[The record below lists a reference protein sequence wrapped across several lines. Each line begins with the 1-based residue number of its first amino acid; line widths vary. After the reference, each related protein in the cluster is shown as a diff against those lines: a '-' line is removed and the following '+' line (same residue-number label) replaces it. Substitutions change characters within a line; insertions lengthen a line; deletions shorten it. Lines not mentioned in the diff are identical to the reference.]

1 MSRIIVNLSMSVSP
15 KEIVSKVQIRNFRAG
30 VSAVVAI
37 EVLNIEYNEDGQI
50 IGLDLGPAI
59 AQQTVEII
67 DGYTCFRQGEAVALT
82 EEELAEVAT
91 RIIESNQPLEPV
103 EAFE

>member
-1 MSRIIVNLSMSVSP
+1 MSVLP
-15 KEIVSKVQIRNFRAG
+15 REIVSKVQIRNFRAG
-30 VSAVVAI
+30 VSAVLAI

-59 AQQTVEII
+59 VQETVEII
-67 DGYTCFRQGEAVALT
+67 DGYTYFRQGEAVALT
-82 EEELAEVAT
+82 EQELAEVAT
-91 RIIESNQPLEPV
+91 RIIESNQSLEPA

>member
-1 MSRIIVNLSMSVSP
+1 MSVSP
-15 KEIVSKVQIRNFRAG
+15 TGIVSKVQIRNFRAG
-30 VSAVVAI
+30 VSAVVQI
-37 EVLNIEYNEDGQI
+37 EVLNIEYDEDGHI

-59 AQQTVEII
+59 VQETVEII
-67 DGYTCFRQGEAVALT
+67 DGYTYFRQGEALALT

-103 EAFE
+103 EALE